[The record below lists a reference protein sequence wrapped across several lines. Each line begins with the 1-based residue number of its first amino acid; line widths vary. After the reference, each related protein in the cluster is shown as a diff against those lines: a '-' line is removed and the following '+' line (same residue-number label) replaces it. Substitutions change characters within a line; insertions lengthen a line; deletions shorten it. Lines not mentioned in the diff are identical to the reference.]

1 MKVSIQLKSII
12 AVLLF
17 FYMSEF
23 AFAQTKFPV
32 SLPFQKVNNYFVLHS
47 IPSGKTKLLKITSQK
62 EFDAYF
68 GMATTMGEEG
78 KPTSIDFNTHF
89 VLAIIYSYTNQL
101 VDLVPVNVNQTAKK
115 KAQFQYRF
123 KSNGTQTA
131 ILRPTVM
138 IMLKKDYKKID
149 FELQQVK

>member
-1 MKVSIQLKSII
+1 MKTTIQMKIII

-17 FYMSEF
+17 FYMSKI
-23 AFAQTKFPV
+23 AFAQAKYPV
-32 SLPFQKVNNYFVLHS
+32 SLPFQKVDNYFVLHS
-47 IPSGKTKLLKITSQK
+47 IPSGKTRLLKITSQK
-62 EFDAYF
+62 EFDTYF

-101 VDLVPVNVNQTAKK
+101 VDLVPVNINQTAKK

-123 KSNGTQTA
+123 KSNGTQSA
-131 ILRPTVM
+131 LLRPSVM
-138 IMLKKDYKKID
+138 ILMNKEYKKIKFD
-149 FELQQVK
+149 LQQVK